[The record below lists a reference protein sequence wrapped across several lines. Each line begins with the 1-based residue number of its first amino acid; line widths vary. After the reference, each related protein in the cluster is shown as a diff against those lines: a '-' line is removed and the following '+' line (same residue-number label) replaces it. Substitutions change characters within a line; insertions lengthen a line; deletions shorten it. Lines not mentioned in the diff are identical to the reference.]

1 MKESVE
7 CQEEGLIKERSNEEE
22 IVQNRPI
29 EDTQKERI
37 QQSVEWD
44 KGKQVECNGERLHKR
59 QQQEGTV

>member
-7 CQEEGLIKERSNEEE
+7 CEEEWMIKERSNEEE

-37 QQSVEWD
+37 Q
-44 KGKQVECNGERLHKR
+44 
-59 QQQEGTV
+59 